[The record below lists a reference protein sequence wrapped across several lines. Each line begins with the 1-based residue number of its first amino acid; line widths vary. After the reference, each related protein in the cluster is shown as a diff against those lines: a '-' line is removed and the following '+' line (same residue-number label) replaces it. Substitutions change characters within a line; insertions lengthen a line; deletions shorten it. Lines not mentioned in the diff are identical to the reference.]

1 MRQVQL
7 GYSYM
12 TDEIGMRSA
21 FGQFARQLA
30 EQLVTANAV
39 GRFEKPVLGSLTNAV
54 KSGAK
59 WTDEY
64 PAWQKYA
71 DEFEEL
77 LQFAK
82 KENQFDKYLGALQGS
97 NSQRDSAIAELR
109 VARHFSDNGFRVVEW
124 KPKGA
129 GGNEGEFFVEGSE
142 KQRVFVEVKSPGWEG
157 QVTPEERRAGRLK
170 QGKYIDGEGGA
181 VETWQK
187 LRFAIDKAYKKFG
200 DNTPNL
206 LIIADDLFIGLTL
219 NPSLIAGLA
228 LYASSGVA
236 GKGYFADQ
244 KHQRL
249 GGVGLFEVNQQL
261 GGSRVTYQMT
271 LFLNLNSLPDTMLP
285 LGMCRAFDG
294 MILPSE

>member
-39 GRFEKPVLGSLTNAV
+39 GRFKKPVLGSLTNEV

-59 WTDEY
+59 WTDKY
-64 PAWQKYA
+64 PAWQKCA

-82 KENQFDKYLGALQGS
+82 KENQFDKYLGALRGS
-97 NSQRDSAIAELR
+97 DSQRDSAIAELR

-142 KQRVFVEVKSPGWEG
+142 NQRVFVEVKSPGWEG
-157 QVTPEERRAGRLK
+157 QVTPEERSAGRLK
-170 QGKYIDGEGGA
+170 QGKYIDGEGGS
-181 VETWQK
+181 VQTWRK
-187 LRFAIDKAYKKFG
+187 LRFAIGKAYKKFR
-200 DNTPNL
+200 DDTPNL
-206 LIIADDLFIGLTL
+206 LVVADDLFISLAS
-219 NPSLIAGLA
+219 NPAIIARLA

-236 GKGYFADQ
+236 GKGCFADQ

-249 GGVGLFEVNQQL
+249 GGVGLFGVNQQL
-261 GGSRVTYQMT
+261 DEPDVTYQMT
-271 LFLNLNSLPDTMLP
+271 LFLNPNSLPATKLP
-285 LGMCRAFDG
+285 PDMCRTFNG
-294 MILPSE
+294 RTLS